1 MTPTLP
7 PLEESRMGRVQAE
20 ADRTV
25 AVPGVDLIERA
36 RHLLATG
43 QLGRGEGHQQIAAP
57 VLQQADIAK
66 MHADADD
73 RARSCGAPEAH
84 PQGAAAAR
92 IGPISSGGGRKAGD
106 GGRGPKGDA
115 RRISLSGEVQRAI
128 VRLDQLLAHSHG
140 YGGHTV
146 IDTQLLLNTVYA
158 EFHR

>member
-1 MTPTLP
+1 M
-7 PLEESRMGRVQAE
+7 RRVYSE
-20 ADRTV
+20 ADRAV
-25 AVPGVDLIERA
+25 AMAGVDLIERA
-36 RHLLATG
+36 RQPLATG
-43 QLGRGEGHQQIAAP
+43 QLGRGEWYQQIPAP
-57 VLQQADIAK
+57 VQQQAHIAK

-73 RARSCGAPEAH
+73 RARSFGAPEAH

-92 IGPISSGGGRKAGD
+92 IGPISPGGGRKAGD